1 MRILQG
7 CASPLNAIANK
18 NRYTVIITTM
28 FIMVTI
34 NENQPTNKRINYSNQ

>member
-1 MRILQG
+1 MRIAGMRL
-7 CASPLNAIANK
+7 AMNAIANK

-28 FIMVTI
+28 FIMATI